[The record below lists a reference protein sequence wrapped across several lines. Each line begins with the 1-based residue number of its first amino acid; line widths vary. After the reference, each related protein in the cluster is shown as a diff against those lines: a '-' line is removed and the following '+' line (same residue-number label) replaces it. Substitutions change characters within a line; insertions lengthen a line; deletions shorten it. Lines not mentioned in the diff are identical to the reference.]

1 MRFLVVLLLLA
12 GMGGDVWAQSSTIT
26 PNGQTV
32 PVIAPQPF
40 VSVAGGYATLSA
52 TGSSSRV
59 QLPAGGPNIGI
70 TNTGTDVVFVL
81 LGNSSV
87 TATTANGQPVAA
99 GQKMTIA
106 VGTAT
111 YLAGISGSGTQV
123 LTIQIGT
130 GYLSMKGGGT
140 IPAPPVQ
147 TIFVATPTTQVA
159 SVGFDISGTYTGTAP
174 TGVDYNVDG
183 GAFAALSSPTIGA
196 GNWTSTAA
204 DVVIASG
211 GTHVVG
217 VREQPHTFVS
227 YTSGTFSVTGGG
239 SCSNSLDFRD
249 GCNSSYLAVVL

>member
-1 MRFLVVLLLLA
+1 M
-12 GMGGDVWAQSSTIT
+12 
-26 PNGQTV
+26 
-32 PVIAPQPF
+32 APQPF

-140 IPAPPVQ
+140 IPVPPVQ
-147 TIFVATPTTQVA
+147 TVSVDTPSTKIA
-159 SVGFDISGTYTGTAP
+159 GVGFNITGHYGGTAP
-174 TGVDYNVDG
+174 LGLAFNVDG
-183 GAFAALSSPTIGA
+183 GSYTDLVSPTIG
-196 GNWTSTAA
+196 GGDWTSTAA

-217 VREQPHTFVS
+217 VRELPHTFV
-227 YTSGTFSVTGGG
+227 TAISGAFSVTGGA
-239 SCSNSLDFRD
+239 SCSNSLDFSD
-249 GCNSSYLAVVL
+249 GCNSSYIPVVL